1 MGKTILWGVKY
12 VYAVAGRKKKKDRRR
27 TPKSIYVA
35 CTAFVAAAGILT
47 AAFGGG
53 YLGNIALV
61 SAGTLLPEGGEAL
74 LQSTPEATDADTA
87 PTGEAVQAQ
96 APAQET
102 DATDEPVAEALNYTP
117 DDIQA
122 LMNAERAAIDALP
135 VTGKI
140 DEQTYTVKNATHVSG
155 SVWAQNKTHEH
166 DLDLDKVLAEPVD
179 LTITDKS
186 KPHILVFHTH
196 TTESYMLLDRET
208 YSDAYITRS
217 NDPSRNMVR
226 VGDEICDQL
235 EKAGFAVIH
244 DTNIYDSTYSGAY
257 YRSEDQIEKY
267 MEQYPEIQVIL
278 DIHRDAIKQSD
289 GTMVAPTATIDGK
302 KAAQIMI
309 ISGCQEGDITDF
321 PDWEYNLRFAVQLQK
336 YCQEMFPG
344 LVRPL
349 FFCAREYNM
358 HKSRCSLLIEMG
370 SDANTLDE
378 AAYSG
383 RLLGKAL
390 AALLE
395 NYVVK

>member
-1 MGKTILWGVKY
+1 M
-12 VYAVAGRKKKKDRRR
+12 YAVAGRKKKKERRR

-53 YLGNIALV
+53 YLGNVALV
-61 SAGTLLPEGGEAL
+61 SAGTLLPEGGSAL
-74 LQSTPEATDADTA
+74 LHSETPETEA
-87 PTGEAVQAQ
+87 PPPETEAVQTQ
-96 APAQET
+96 AGAGDQASDT
-102 DATDEPVAEALNYTP
+102 DKSGEEALNYTP

-122 LMNAERAAIDALP
+122 LMDAEQAKIDALP
-135 VTGKI
+135 VSGKI
-140 DEQTYTVKNATHVSG
+140 DEQTYTVNNATEVFG
-155 SVWAQNKTHEH
+155 SVWAQNKTYEH
-166 DLDLDKVLAEPVD
+166 DLDLEKVLNEPVD

-186 KPHILVFHTH
+186 KPHILIFHTH

-217 NDPSRNMVR
+217 DDPKRNMVR

-257 YRSEDQIEKY
+257 YRSEDQIDKY

-289 GTMVAPTATIDGK
+289 GTMVAPTAVINGK

-309 ISGCQEGDITDF
+309 ISGCQEKDITDF

-383 RLLGKAL
+383 RMLGKAL

-395 NYVVK
+395 NYVVKE

>member
-1 MGKTILWGVKY
+1 MYKI
-12 VYAVAGRKKKKDRRR
+12 AGGKKKKDRRR
-27 TPKSIYVA
+27 TSKAVYLA
-35 CTAFVAAAGILT
+35 CTAFVLAAGIL
-47 AAFGGG
+47 ASAFGNAS
-53 YLGNIALV
+53 LGRIALV
-61 SAGTLLPEGGEAL
+61 SAGALMPEGGSAL
-74 LQSTPEATDADTA
+74 LRAQEETEETPTQ
-87 PTGEAVQAQ
+87 AVPAQ
-96 APAQET
+96 APAEGGSEPADQEK
-102 DATDEPVAEALNYTP
+102 DAPLNYTP

-122 LMNAERAAIDALP
+122 LMDAEQAKIDAME
-135 VTGKI
+135 VSGKI
-140 DEQTYTVKNATHVSG
+140 DEQTYTVNNATDVYG
-155 SVWAQNKTHEH
+155 SVWAQNKTSEH
-166 DLDLDKVLAEPVD
+166 DLDLKKVLSEPVD
-179 LTITDKS
+179 LKITDKS

-217 NDPSRNMVR
+217 DDPKRNMVR

-235 EKAGFAVIH
+235 EQAGFAVIH
-244 DTNIYDSTYSGAY
+244 DTNIYDTKYSGAY
-257 YRSEDQIEKY
+257 YRSEDQIDKY

-289 GTMVAPTATIDGK
+289 GTMVAPTAVIDGK

-383 RLLGKAL
+383 RMLGRAL

-395 NYVVK
+395 NYVV

>member
-1 MGKTILWGVKY
+1 MSRGVNR
-12 VYAVAGRKKKKDRRR
+12 VYAVAGRKRKKDRRR
-27 TPKSIYVA
+27 TPKAIYLA
-35 CTAFVAAAGILT
+35 CTAFVLVAAILT
-47 AAFGGG
+47 SAFGGAS
-53 YLGNIALV
+53 LGRIALV
-61 SAGTLLPEGGEAL
+61 SAGTMMPEGGGAL
-74 LQSTPEATDADTA
+74 LRGETETAEPQTDAV
-87 PTGEAVQAQ
+87 PAQ
-96 APAQET
+96 APAEEGT
-102 DATDEPVAEALNYTP
+102 EPADQAKDGPLNYTP

-122 LMNAERAAIDALP
+122 LMDAEQAKIDAME

-140 DEQTYTVKNATHVSG
+140 DEQTYTVNNATHVYG

-166 DLDLDKVLAEPVD
+166 DLDLKKVLNEPVD
-179 LTITDKS
+179 LKITDKS

-196 TTESYMLLDRET
+196 TTESYMLLDRDT

-217 NDPSRNMVR
+217 NDPKRNMVR

-235 EKAGFAVIH
+235 EQAGFAVIH

-257 YRSEDQIEKY
+257 YRSEDQIDKY

-289 GTMVAPTATIDGK
+289 GTMVAPTAVIDGK

-383 RLLGKAL
+383 RMLGKAL

>member
-1 MGKTILWGVKY
+1 MKR
-12 VYAVAGRKKKKDRRR
+12 VYAVTGRKKNRNRNRSR
-27 TPKSIYVA
+27 TPRAVYLA
-35 CTAFVAAAGILT
+35 CTAFIVICGILT
-47 AAFGGG
+47 SAFGGG
-53 YLGNIALV
+53 YLGKIALV
-61 SAGTLLPEGGEAL
+61 SAGTILPEGGSVL
-74 LQSTPEATDADTA
+74 LQER
-87 PTGEAVQAQ
+87 
-96 APAQET
+96 QET
-102 DATDEPVAEALNYTP
+102 DPPVPETTAVAVQSPAVEQPAEPADEALNYTP
-117 DDIQA
+117 ADIQA
-122 LMNAERAAIDALP
+122 LMDAEQPAIDAMAAS
-135 VTGKI
+135 GKI
-140 DEQTYTVKNATHVSG
+140 DEQTYTANNATHVFG
-155 SVWAQNKTHEH
+155 SVWAQNKTYEHE
-166 DLDLDKVLAEPVD
+166 LDLEKVLNEPVD

-186 KPHILVFHTH
+186 KPHILIFHTH

-217 NDPSRNMVR
+217 DDPSRNMVR

-257 YRSEDQIEKY
+257 YRSEDQIDKY
-267 MEQYPEIQVIL
+267 MEQYPDIQVIL

-289 GTMVAPTATIDGK
+289 GTMVKPTAVINGK

-309 ISGCQEGDITDF
+309 VSGCQEKDITDF

-383 RLLGKAL
+383 RMLGNAL
-390 AALLE
+390 AAMLE
-395 NYVVK
+395 NYVVKP

>member
-1 MGKTILWGVKY
+1 M
-12 VYAVAGRKKKKDRRR
+12 YAVAGRKKKKERRR

-61 SAGTLLPEGGEAL
+61 SAGTLLPEGGSAL
-74 LQSTPEATDADTA
+74 LHSETPETEA
-87 PTGEAVQAQ
+87 PPPETEAVQTQGSAGDQ
-96 APAQET
+96 AA
-102 DATDEPVAEALNYTP
+102 DADISGTEALNYTP
-117 DDIQA
+117 EDIHA
-122 LMNAERAAIDALP
+122 LMDAEQARIDALP
-135 VTGKI
+135 VSGKI
-140 DEQTYTVKNATHVSG
+140 DEQTYTVNNATEVFG
-155 SVWAQNKTHEH
+155 SVWAQNKTYEHE
-166 DLDLDKVLAEPVD
+166 LDLEKVLNEPVD
-179 LTITDKS
+179 LKITDKS

-217 NDPSRNMVR
+217 DDPKRNMVR

-244 DTNIYDSTYSGAY
+244 DTNTYDSTYSGAY
-257 YRSEDQIEKY
+257 YRSEDQIDKY

-278 DIHRDAIKQSD
+278 DIHRDAIKQSN
-289 GTMVAPTATIDGK
+289 GTMVAPTAVIDGK

-309 ISGCQEGDITDF
+309 ISGCQEKDITNF

-383 RLLGKAL
+383 RMLGKAL

-395 NYVVK
+395 NYVVKG

>member
-1 MGKTILWGVKY
+1 M
-12 VYAVAGRKKKKDRRR
+12 YAVAGRKKKKERRR

-61 SAGTLLPEGGEAL
+61 SAGTLLPEGSGAL
-74 LQSTPEATDADTA
+74 LQTATEDT
-87 PTGEAVQAQ
+87 TGPAAETEAVQTQ
-96 APAQET
+96 AGAAAET
-102 DATDEPVAEALNYTP
+102 ADADEAANEALNYTP

-122 LMNAERAAIDALP
+122 LMDAEQAKIDALP
-135 VTGKI
+135 VSGKI
-140 DEQTYTVKNATHVSG
+140 DEQTYTVNNATEVFG
-155 SVWAQNKTHEH
+155 SVWAQNKTYEH
-166 DLDLDKVLAEPVD
+166 DLDLEKVLNEPVD

-186 KPHILVFHTH
+186 KPHILIFHTH

-208 YSDAYITRS
+208 YSDAYVTRS

-257 YRSEDQIEKY
+257 YRSEDQIDKY

-289 GTMVAPTATIDGK
+289 GTMVAPTAVIDGK

-309 ISGCQEGDITDF
+309 ISGCQEKDITDF

-383 RLLGKAL
+383 RMLGKAL

-395 NYVVK
+395 NYVV

>member
-1 MGKTILWGVKY
+1 M
-12 VYAVAGRKKKKDRRR
+12 YAVTGRKKKKDRRR
-27 TPKSIYVA
+27 TPKSIYAA
-35 CTAFVAAAGILT
+35 CTALVLVVGIVT
-47 AAFGGG
+47 AVFGNG

-74 LQSTPEATDADTA
+74 LRAAAAETETTA
-87 PTGEAVQAQ
+87 EETQVVPAQ
-96 APAQET
+96 AEASPENPKEEQSGT
-102 DATDEPVAEALNYTP
+102 EALNYTP
-117 DDIQA
+117 DDIKA
-122 LMNAERAAIDALP
+122 LMDAEQAKIDAMK
-135 VTGKI
+135 VSGKI
-140 DEQTYTVKNATHVSG
+140 DEQTYTAKNATHVYG
-155 SVWAQNKTHEH
+155 NVWAQNKTHEH
-166 DLDLDKVLAEPVD
+166 DLDLKKVLNEPVD
-179 LTITDKS
+179 LTITDKK

-196 TTESYMLLDRET
+196 TTESYMLLDRDT

-217 NDPSRNMVR
+217 NDPKRNMVR

-244 DTNIYDSTYSGAY
+244 DTNIYDTTYSGAY

-267 MEQYPEIQVIL
+267 MEQYPDIQVIL
-278 DIHRDAIKQSD
+278 DIHRDAIKQSN
-289 GTMVAPTATIDGK
+289 GTMVAPTATINGK

-336 YCQEMFPG
+336 QCQEMFPG

-370 SDANTLDE
+370 SDSNTLDE

-383 RLLGKAL
+383 RMLGKAL
-390 AALLE
+390 ATMLE
-395 NYVVK
+395 RYVVK

>member
-1 MGKTILWGVKY
+1 M
-12 VYAVAGRKKKKDRRR
+12 YAVAGRKKEKDRRR

-35 CTAFVAAAGILT
+35 CTAFVTAAGILT

-61 SAGTLLPEGGEAL
+61 SAGTLLPEGSSAL
-74 LQSTPEATDADTA
+74 LHSETPTA
-87 PTGEAVQAQ
+87 EPPPVTEAVQTQ
-96 APAQET
+96 AGASEQDT
-102 DATDEPVAEALNYTP
+102 ATDTSTEEALNYTP

-122 LMNAERAAIDALP
+122 LMDAEQAEIDALP
-135 VTGKI
+135 VSGKI
-140 DEQTYTVKNATHVSG
+140 DEQTYTVNNATEVFG
-155 SVWAQNKTHEH
+155 SVWAQNKTYEHE
-166 DLDLDKVLAEPVD
+166 LDLEKVLNEPVD

-186 KPHILVFHTH
+186 KPHILIFHTH
-196 TTESYMLLDRET
+196 TTESYMLLDRDT

-217 NDPSRNMVR
+217 DDPKRNMVR

-257 YRSEDQIEKY
+257 YRSEDQIDKY

-289 GTMVAPTATIDGK
+289 GTMVAPTAVIDGK

-309 ISGCQEGDITDF
+309 ISGCQEKDITDF

-383 RLLGKAL
+383 RMLGKAL

-395 NYVVK
+395 NYVVKE

>member
-1 MGKTILWGVKY
+1 M
-12 VYAVAGRKKKKDRRR
+12 YAVTGRKKKKDRRK

-35 CTAFVAAAGILT
+35 CTAFIAAVGILT

-61 SAGTLLPEGGEAL
+61 SAGTLLPEGSAAL
-74 LQSTPEATDADTA
+74 LQAGMEEPETVAET
-87 PTGEAVQAQ
+87 EAVPAQ
-96 APAQET
+96 AEAVPETEDTDKPAE
-102 DATDEPVAEALNYTP
+102 EALNYTP

-122 LMNAERAAIDALP
+122 LMDAEQASIDALP
-135 VTGKI
+135 VSGNIK
-140 DEQTYTVKNATHVSG
+140 EQTYTADNATHVLG
-155 SVWAQNKTHEH
+155 NVWAQNKTHEH
-166 DLDLDKVLAEPVD
+166 DLDLEKVLNEPVD

-186 KPHILVFHTH
+186 KPHILIFHTH
-196 TTESYMLLDRET
+196 TTESYMLLDRGT

-217 NDPSRNMVR
+217 DDPSRNMVR

-244 DTNIYDSTYSGAY
+244 DTNIYDAKYSGAY
-257 YRSEDQIEKY
+257 DRSGAQIDKY
-267 MEQYPEIQVIL
+267 LEQYPDIQVIL
-278 DIHRDAIKQSD
+278 DIHRDAIKQSN
-289 GTMVAPTATIDGK
+289 GTMIAPTAVINGK

-309 ISGCQEGDITDF
+309 ITGCQELDITNFD
-321 PDWEYNLRFAVQLQK
+321 DWEYNLRFAVQLQK

-344 LVRPL
+344 LMRPL
-349 FFCAREYNM
+349 FFSARKYNM
-358 HKSRCSLLIEMG
+358 HKSRCSLLLEMG

-383 RLLGKAL
+383 RMLGKAL
-390 AALLE
+390 ATMLE

>member
-1 MGKTILWGVKY
+1 M
-12 VYAVAGRKKKKDRRR
+12 YAVTGRKKKRDRRK
-27 TPKSIYVA
+27 TPRAIYLA
-35 CTAFVAAAGILT
+35 CTAFIAAAGIL
-47 AAFGGG
+47 ASSFGGG
-53 YLGNIALV
+53 YLGKIALV
-61 SAGTLLPEGGEAL
+61 SAGTILPEGGSAL
-74 LQSTPEATDADTA
+74 LQTPEEETA
-87 PTGEAVQAQ
+87 APDPDPAVPTQSPSAEEESPQ
-96 APAQET
+96 QE
-102 DATDEPVAEALNYTP
+102 EALHYTP
-117 DDIQA
+117 ADIQA
-122 LMNAERAAIDALP
+122 LMDAEQPAIDAMAAS
-135 VTGKI
+135 GKI
-140 DEQTYTVKNATHVSG
+140 AEQTYTEKNATHVFG
-155 SVWAQNKTHEH
+155 NVWAQNKTYEH
-166 DLDLDKVLAEPVD
+166 DLDLEKVLNEPVD

-186 KPHILVFHTH
+186 KPHVLIFHTH
-196 TTESYMLLDRET
+196 TTESYMLLDREN

-217 NDPSRNMVR
+217 TDPARNMVR

-257 YRSEDQIEKY
+257 YRSEDQIDKY
-267 MEQYPEIQVIL
+267 LEQYPDIQVIL
-278 DIHRDAIKQSD
+278 DIHRDAIKQSN
-289 GTMVAPTATIDGK
+289 GTMIKPTAVIDGK

-309 ISGCQEGDITDF
+309 VSGCQEKDITDF

-383 RLLGKAL
+383 RMLGKAL
-390 AALLE
+390 AAMME
-395 NYVVK
+395 NYVVR

>member
-1 MGKTILWGVKY
+1 M
-12 VYAVAGRKKKKDRRR
+12 YAVAGRKKKKDRRR

-61 SAGTLLPEGGEAL
+61 SAGTLLPEGSSVLLHSDTTTEAP
-74 LQSTPEATDADTA
+74 PET
-87 PTGEAVQAQ
+87 EAVQTQ
-96 APAQET
+96 AGTNEQDT
-102 DATDEPVAEALNYTP
+102 ATDTSTEEALNYTP

-122 LMNAERAAIDALP
+122 LMDAEQAEIDALP
-135 VTGKI
+135 VSGKI
-140 DEQTYTVKNATHVSG
+140 DEQTYTVNNATEVFG
-155 SVWAQNKTHEH
+155 SVWAQNKTYEH
-166 DLDLDKVLAEPVD
+166 DLDLEKVLNEPVD

-186 KPHILVFHTH
+186 KPHILIFHTH
-196 TTESYMLLDRET
+196 TTESYMLLDREN

-217 NDPSRNMVR
+217 DDPKRNMVR

-257 YRSEDQIEKY
+257 YRSEDQIDKY

-289 GTMVAPTATIDGK
+289 GTMVAPTAVINGK

-309 ISGCQEGDITDF
+309 VSGCQEKDITDF

-383 RLLGKAL
+383 RMLGKAL
-390 AALLE
+390 ATLLE
-395 NYVVK
+395 NYVVKE

>member
-1 MGKTILWGVKY
+1 MSRGVNR
-12 VYAVAGRKKKKDRRR
+12 VYAVTGRKKKKDRRR
-27 TPKSIYVA
+27 TPKAVYLA
-35 CTAFVAAAGILT
+35 CTAFVLIAAILT
-47 AAFGGG
+47 YAFGGAS
-53 YLGNIALV
+53 LGRIALV
-61 SAGTLLPEGGEAL
+61 SAGTMMPEGGGAL
-74 LQSTPEATDADTA
+74 LRSETETAEPQTDAV
-87 PTGEAVQAQ
+87 PAQ
-96 APAQET
+96 APAEGGT
-102 DATDEPVAEALNYTP
+102 EPADQTKDGPLNYTP

-122 LMNAERAAIDALP
+122 LMDAEQAKIDAME
-135 VTGKI
+135 VSGKI
-140 DEQTYTVKNATHVSG
+140 DEQTYTVNNATHVYG

-166 DLDLDKVLAEPVD
+166 DLDLKKVLNEPVD
-179 LTITDKS
+179 LEITDKS

-196 TTESYMLLDRET
+196 TTESYMLLDRDT

-217 NDPSRNMVR
+217 NDPKRNMVR

-235 EKAGFAVIH
+235 EQAGFAVIH
-244 DTNIYDSTYSGAY
+244 DTNISDSPYSGAY
-257 YRSEDQIEKY
+257 YRSEDQIDKY

-289 GTMVAPTATIDGK
+289 GTMVAPTAVIDGK

-383 RLLGKAL
+383 RMLGKAL

>member
-1 MGKTILWGVKY
+1 MSRGVNR
-12 VYAVAGRKKKKDRRR
+12 VYAVAGRKRKKDRRR
-27 TPKSIYVA
+27 TPKAIYLA
-35 CTAFVAAAGILT
+35 CTAFVLVAAILT
-47 AAFGGG
+47 YAFGGAS
-53 YLGNIALV
+53 LGRIALV
-61 SAGTLLPEGGEAL
+61 SAGTMMPEGGGAL
-74 LQSTPEATDADTA
+74 LRGETETAEPQTDAV
-87 PTGEAVQAQ
+87 PAQ
-96 APAQET
+96 APAEEGT
-102 DATDEPVAEALNYTP
+102 EPADQAKNGPLNYTP

-122 LMNAERAAIDALP
+122 LMDAEQAKIDAME

-140 DEQTYTVKNATHVSG
+140 DEQTYTVNNATHVYG

-166 DLDLDKVLAEPVD
+166 DLDLKKVLSEPVD
-179 LTITDKS
+179 LKITDKS

-196 TTESYMLLDRET
+196 TTESYMLLDRDT

-217 NDPSRNMVR
+217 NDPKRNMVR

-235 EKAGFAVIH
+235 EQAGFAVIH

-257 YRSEDQIEKY
+257 YRSEDQIDKY

-289 GTMVAPTATIDGK
+289 GTMVAPTAVIDGK

-383 RLLGKAL
+383 RMLGKAL

>member
-1 MGKTILWGVKY
+1 M
-12 VYAVAGRKKKKDRRR
+12 YAVAGRKKKKDRRR

-61 SAGTLLPEGGEAL
+61 SAGTLLPEGSSVLLHSDTTTEAP
-74 LQSTPEATDADTA
+74 PET
-87 PTGEAVQAQ
+87 EAVQTQ
-96 APAQET
+96 AGANEQDT
-102 DATDEPVAEALNYTP
+102 ATDTSTEEALNYTP

-122 LMNAERAAIDALP
+122 LMDAEQAEIDALP
-135 VTGKI
+135 VSGKI
-140 DEQTYTVKNATHVSG
+140 DEQTYTVNNATEVFG
-155 SVWAQNKTHEH
+155 SVWAQNKTYEH
-166 DLDLDKVLAEPVD
+166 DLDLEKVLNEPVD

-186 KPHILVFHTH
+186 KPHILIFHTH
-196 TTESYMLLDRET
+196 TTESYMLLDREN

-217 NDPSRNMVR
+217 DDPKRNMVR

-257 YRSEDQIEKY
+257 YRSEDQIDKY

-289 GTMVAPTATIDGK
+289 GTMVAPTAVINGK

-309 ISGCQEGDITDF
+309 VSGCQEKDITDF

-383 RLLGKAL
+383 RMLGKAL
-390 AALLE
+390 ATLLE
-395 NYVVK
+395 NYVVKE